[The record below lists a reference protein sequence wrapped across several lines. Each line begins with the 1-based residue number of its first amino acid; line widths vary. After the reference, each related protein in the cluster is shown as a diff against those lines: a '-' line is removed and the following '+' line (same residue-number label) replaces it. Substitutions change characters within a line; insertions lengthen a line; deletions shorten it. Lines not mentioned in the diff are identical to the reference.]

1 MSGCQWLG
9 WVGRCSDSVRIRGS
23 FWGDGDVLE
32 LIVWAS
38 HDLEYTKIHW
48 VVYFTWLNGMGCEG
62 YLKLLPKKSQ
72 WLSWGMG
79 ISVLFP
85 FVCPPSSVISRFP
98 HFPDVTP
105 HYLDNGNGSNLQ
117 KHFRG
122 RMLTIGLLAKNGRDG
137 KSVSPPSEKARGGS
151 YNPAVWS
158 LAVTGGWWTCRPL
171 SHT

>member
-1 MSGCQWLG
+1 M
-9 WVGRCSDSVRIRGS
+9 
-23 FWGDGDVLE
+23 
-32 LIVWAS
+32 
-38 HDLEYTKIHW
+38 
-48 VVYFTWLNGMGCEG
+48 YFTWLNGMGCEG

-137 KSVSPPSEKARGGS
+137 KSVSPPSEKARGGLVILQS
-151 YNPAVWS
+151 GAS
-158 LAVTGGWWTCRPL
+158 LSRVDGGLAGRCRTRKVARGC
-171 SHT
+171 SSVSQGK